1 MALRRLFCS
10 GVFFELM
17 AWAPVFRTYWLI
29 YQGIGARRRE
39 VVLRLTLGLIWKQC
53 IISPFIAHKIYP
65 PLICD
70 FTVFELNKIYK
81 MSIKVMRLNK
91 YLKKVKVY
99 IQAQADYFNPVPRVL
114 CQFILIIENFPQ
126 NMIIDHLLTCLSIVT
141 RRILCAFS
149 P

>member
-1 MALRRLFCS
+1 
-10 GVFFELM
+10 
-17 AWAPVFRTYWLI
+17 
-29 YQGIGARRRE
+29 
-39 VVLRLTLGLIWKQC
+39 
-53 IISPFIAHKIYP
+53 
-65 PLICD
+65 
-70 FTVFELNKIYK
+70 